1 MKSSPAYSTGGAC
14 VASLLLLLAAGF
26 GGGKAVR
33 GVSAAAT
40 TAAAIPLPPEP
51 SLAGQSFKITIVEN
65 LDYLVRVTKP
75 DDGNPTRDQ
84 ISGYMIDMIES
95 VAAMAG
101 FEYELFLPSG
111 YGPSCV
117 DGIDVNVNGTANNT
131 DASSVPY
138 AKKYRSQFN
147 CGQED
152 VLDTTR
158 TVARTDMYWS
168 LYYVSTPRQR
178 WNQFTIPYR
187 PPGDGALTMY
197 GTATDVA
204 DIHDMIV
211 QQQAFGKQK
220 PVCLGASTAYGAY
233 LKEALPDLQVYETPN
248 TNAGFLQGIR
258 DGHCEA
264 IVNAYPYATDFI
276 AERRERG
283 ECQINGK
290 PIGVIGSCK
299 CM

>member
-1 MKSSPAYSTGGAC
+1 MKLSPAYYSTGAC
-14 VASLLLLLAAGF
+14 VASLLLRVLLVAGLF
-26 GGGKAVR
+26 GGNAVQV
-33 GVSAAAT
+33 VSAADAT
-40 TAAAIPLPPEP
+40 AAIPLPPEP
-51 SLAGQSFKITIVEN
+51 TLAGQSFKITIVEN
-65 LDYLVRVTKP
+65 LDYLVQVNKP
-75 DDGNPTRDQ
+75 DDGNRTRDQ

-117 DGIDVNVNGTANNT
+117 DGIQHVNGTANNT

-211 QQQAFGKQK
+211 QQASGKQK

-233 LKEALPDLQVYETPN
+233 LKDALPDLQVYETPN
-248 TNAGFLQGIR
+248 TNEGFLQGIR

-283 ECQINGK
+283 ECEINGK
-290 PIGVIGSCK
+290 PIGVIGSCE
-299 CM
+299 